1 VPAGRFRGLR
11 RFGSKAKGAVVNAKD
26 KVFEIAQNT
35 GKIITGGITQEKY
48 DGGRGGMI
56 QDDIDHAIQLSI
68 YALLVSD
75 LYTNLD
81 KIHGYRPY
89 SKLNR
94 FLWDKRTT
102 LLESIYENVGA
113 VHDQI
118 ELFFDGNVPHDVE
131 MLTIRHSL
139 EINIM
144 EMSHLNETLRET
156 KKSDDSVKRINNKIK
171 SARALMKKTTKDE
184 NLREMIK
191 ELDSEIASVGFESH
205 TQKYYND
212 SKTSTKNLINNQVSL
227 THKYVCKL
235 IEHVI
240 KNHIQ

>member
-1 VPAGRFRGLR
+1 
-11 RFGSKAKGAVVNAKD
+11 
-26 KVFEIAQNT
+26 
-35 GKIITGGITQEKY
+35 
-48 DGGRGGMI
+48 MI

-131 MLTIRHSL
+131 MLTIRHYL

-171 SARALMKKTTKDE
+171 SARALMKKTTKDDNID

-227 THKYVCKL
+227 THKYVCNL
-235 IEHVI
+235 VEHVI